1 VAFVVALKYLADVQ
15 NVYSNIGVS
24 DAGVVQLVDAQIRPI
39 CKNCQAWWF

>member
-24 DAGVVQLVDAQIRPI
+24 VAVMVQLMDA
-39 CKNCQAWWF
+39 NLANM